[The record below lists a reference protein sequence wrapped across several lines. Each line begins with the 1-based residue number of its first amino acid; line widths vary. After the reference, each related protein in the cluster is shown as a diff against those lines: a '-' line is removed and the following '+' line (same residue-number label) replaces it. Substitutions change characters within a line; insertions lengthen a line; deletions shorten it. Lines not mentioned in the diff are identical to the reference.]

1 MKITLIEI
9 RGYDPVSAT
18 EKTLRFSDAGYA
30 TRPTDTPA
38 NEWYASRLQKPAFMQ
53 RSCFS
58 QGTTSGK
65 SSTGFGLVDLVNND
79 GGLDSVIDYG
89 FDGRVIMQLTV
100 EDGAAYST
108 AVVDIT
114 GTMEQPQYTTKLMS
128 MKIRDRQAELDIKIQ
143 STLYAGS
150 NSLPAGLEG
159 VSGDLKKKPKPITYG
174 VVYNVSPPCVNTSR
188 LIYQVNDG
196 AISTVDAVYDKG
208 AALSK
213 GSDYT
218 SQSDMETNSPGAS
231 NFRVWPGGGYF
242 RLGTSPVGTVTADV
256 TQGAAASNRTVA
268 QICKSIAI
276 DRGGIAPGDITTADI
291 TALDTADSSVV
302 GIYIDSETNISN
314 VLDTLC
320 ATCGAWW
327 GFDKLGKF
335 RIQRLEAP
343 SGTPEAVYDDINIK
357 KIEYTTDAPIP
368 AWQVNLNYKKFYTVQ
383 SSDIAGSVTD
393 ARRAELALD
402 FRSVSTEDTSVKTKH
417 KLSKPLDFET
427 LYTVEADASTEATR
441 RLNLYKVRRDIVKI
455 TVEGSIKDLGAVV
468 QVKIN
473 RFGYDAG
480 KLFRIIGRA
489 DTGPDK
495 ADLTL
500 WG

>member
-1 MKITLIEI
+1 MKITLVEI
-9 RGYDPVSAT
+9 KGYDPATST
-18 EKTLRFSDAGYA
+18 EKTLRYSDAGY
-30 TRPTDTPA
+30 TTKPTDTPA
-38 NEWYASRLQKPAFMQ
+38 DAWYASRVKKTALMQ

-65 SSTGFGLVDLVNND
+65 SSTGFGLIDLVNND

-89 FDGRVIMQLTV
+89 FDGREIRQLTV

-108 AVVDIT
+108 ATVDIT
-114 GTMEQPQYTTKLMS
+114 GTMEQPQYTINIMS
-128 MKIRDRQAELDIKIQ
+128 MKIRDRQAELDTKIQ
-143 STLYAGS
+143 ATLYAGN
-150 NSLPAGLEG
+150 NSLPSGLEG
-159 VSGDLKKKPKPITYG
+159 VAGDLKKKPKPITYG
-174 VVYNVSPPCVNTSR
+174 VVYNAAPVCVNTSR

-208 AALSK
+208 APLTK

-218 SQSDMETNSPGAS
+218 SQSDMETNSPAAS
-231 NFRVWPGGGYF
+231 NFRVWPAGGYF
-242 RLGTSPVGTVTADV
+242 RLGTSPAGQVTADI

-268 QICKSIAI
+268 QICKSIVI
-276 DRGGIAPGDITTADI
+276 DRGGIASGDITSADI

-314 VLDTLC
+314 VLDALC
-320 ATCGAWW
+320 ATVGAWW

-335 RIQRLEAP
+335 RLQRLEAP
-343 SGTPEAVYDDINIK
+343 SGTPETVYDDINIK
-357 KIEYTTDAPIP
+357 KIDYTTDAPIP
-368 AWQVNLNYKKFYTVQ
+368 AWQVNLKYKKFYTTQ

-393 ARRAELALD
+393 ARRSELAKD
-402 FRSVSTEDTSVKTKH
+402 FRSVSAEDTSVKTKH

-427 LYTVEADASTEATR
+427 LYTVEANASTEATR

-455 TVEGSIKDLGAVV
+455 TVEGDIRDLGAVV
-468 QVKIN
+468 QLKIN

-480 KLFRIIGRA
+480 KLFRVIGRA
-489 DTGPDK
+489 DAGSNK